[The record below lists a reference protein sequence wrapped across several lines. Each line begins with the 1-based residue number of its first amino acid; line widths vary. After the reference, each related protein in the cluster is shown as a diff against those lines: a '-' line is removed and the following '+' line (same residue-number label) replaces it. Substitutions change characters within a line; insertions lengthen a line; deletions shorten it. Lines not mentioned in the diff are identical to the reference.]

1 MVIVTV
7 VTAKMVME
15 ELVVVDMVT
24 LEVTVEMVAGKLV
37 ATVVEV
43 VGHRMICQNYGHD
56 TGGS

>member
-1 MVIVTV
+1 M